1 MYSQTMSL
9 QQLYQLL
16 LEHPEKGFQ
25 ILVERYQKPLLSYIT
40 YKSFYRENVEDVFQE
55 TMYRAY
61 KYIPALKNPDKMYAW
76 LCGIALNVL
85 REYGRSRHPHLPLL
99 EERCETSVQPES
111 MENISCFISQ
121 LPELYQQVVVLKYL
135 DGYSYSEIS
144 DLLHIHISTVRSRL
158 FEARKILRNKIEG
171 DQS

>member
-1 MYSQTMSL
+1 MHGQTMSL

-25 ILVERYQKPLLSYIT
+25 ILVERYHKPLLSYIT
-40 YKSFYRENVEDVFQE
+40 YKSFYYDNVEDVYQE

-61 KYIPALKNPDKMYAW
+61 KHISRLKNPDKMYAW

-85 REYGRSRHPHLPLL
+85 REYGRSRHQNLPLM
-99 EERCETSVQPES
+99 EERQETSVQPEA
-111 MENISCFISQ
+111 MEGISSFISQ

-135 DGYSYSEIS
+135 DGYSYGEIS
-144 DLLHIHISTVRSRL
+144 DLLQIHISTVRSRL
-158 FEARKILRNKIEG
+158 FEARKILRKRMEG
-171 DQS
+171 EQS